1 MRKKRILDKYNGRK
15 LEWLH
20 DSFLFIVLM
29 AAAVILFRFVIGM
42 AIVRGDSM
50 KPSLEDGT
58 VVVYLRPVWEYKPG
72 DVVSVR
78 VPSGDYYV
86 KRVIAAGGESFGD
99 GTRSK
104 LDTEALTGLL
114 KQIYDDTGIEPNTI
128 PVEAL
133 ASYATY
139 RKERFS
145 LQRAVIAAALAAGCA
160 IFARRSARKRRSTS
174 GQ

>member
-58 VVVYLRPVWEYKPG
+58 VVVYLRPVREYKPG

-78 VPSGDYYV
+78 
-86 KRVIAAGGESFGD
+86 AAGAEAPRRGP
-99 GTRSK
+99 
-104 LDTEALTGLL
+104 EALRRRCKARQREKSPRGRDVL
-114 KQIYDDTGIEPNTI
+114 KARYRGIDG
-128 PVEAL
+128 
-133 ASYATY
+133 AS
-139 RKERFS
+139 
-145 LQRAVIAAALAAGCA
+145 
-160 IFARRSARKRRSTS
+160 
-174 GQ
+174 